1 MDGSAGRGSDELE
14 HMREQLA
21 AARRDVSYLLGA
33 LAQQGKSLVAATAR
47 LAEKDATIAQ
57 LEAVLDGD
65 DVQREELP
73 FNARADLGVR
83 GCL

>member
-1 MDGSAGRGSDELE
+1 MDGAAGSDELE

-21 AARRDVSYLLGA
+21 AARRDVARLLGINGVLEA
-33 LAQQGKSLVAATAR
+33 QLRTATQRLAQK
-47 LAEKDATIAQ
+47 EATIAQ